1 MAPTKF
7 DILKDLLAHNRS
19 VRRFDNNLTISR
31 PNLESIVELST
42 LCASGRN
49 AQPLKYRI
57 VDSREECDLIYP
69 LLAWAGYYSDWDG
82 PQPSERPTA
91 YLIQCLDTLITPN
104 PLCDD
109 GLQLE
114 ALTLGATALGLNC
127 CIIKS
132 FKPEIA
138 QRLNIPQHL
147 TPRYVVALGK
157 ADEKVKIV
165 ELGSDGDFKYYRD
178 SDDCQCVPKRSLDE
192 ILIP

>member
-1 MAPTKF
+1 MTISQF
-7 DILKDLLAHNRS
+7 EILENLLKHNRS
-19 VRRFDNNLTISR
+19 VRRFDNDYIISR
-31 PNLESIVELST
+31 TTLESLVGLTT

-57 VDSREECDLIYP
+57 VNSRQECDLIFP

-91 YLIQCLDTLITPN
+91 YLIQCLDTKITPN

-114 ALTLGATALGLNC
+114 AITLGATAIGLSG

-132 FKPEIA
+132 FKNEISEL
-138 QRLNIPQHL
+138 LNIPPHL
-147 TPRYVVALGK
+147 MPRYVVALGK
-157 ADEKVKIV
+157 AAEQVRIV
-165 ELGSDGDFKYYRD
+165 EIGSDGDFKYFRD
-178 SDDCQCVPKRSLDE
+178 GDDCQCVPKRPLDE
-192 ILIP
+192 ILIS